1 MRETTT
7 TRRLRAAGRL
17 VGWRAVRRVAL
28 AALAALAAWP
38 PGRLAAQAP
47 IRIRLGTMAPQGTSY
62 HRILQQMA
70 ERWRTASAG
79 RVQVTVYAGTMGSEA
94 ELVRRM
100 RVEQLQAAAL
110 TAVGLQEIDPA
121 VNALGQL
128 PMMFRSFDEFEYVRG
143 RLEPIITR
151 RLAERGFVVLF
162 WADAGWV
169 RFFTKRPAQRVEDF
183 RRLKVFVTSGETE
196 QFDMMRQSGFQ
207 PVALEWTDALT
218 ALRTGMIDAV
228 PTIPYFALAMQFHTA
243 APYMLAIDW
252 APLAGAT
259 IISRR
264 TWESLPPETQ
274 AALRAAA
281 AEAGREFLARGR
293 AESDSAVAAMQRR
306 GLTILPLTAAQ
317 EADWRTTAEQLYPRI
332 RGSMVPAD
340 MFDEVVRILAEYR
353 SRQGT
358 R

>member
-1 MRETTT
+1 MAAGESHTATARAMAPGPRRRAVHRREMRETTT

-17 VGWRAVRRVAL
+17 VGWRAVRRVVL

-110 TAVGLQEIDPA
+110 TAVGLREIDLA
-121 VNALGQL
+121 VSAMGQM
-128 PMMFRSFDEFEYVRG
+128 PMMFRSLDELDYVRS
-143 RLEPIITR
+143 RLEPVIDR

-169 RFFTKRPAQRVEDF
+169 RFF
-183 RRLKVFVTSGETE
+183 
-196 QFDMMRQSGFQ
+196 
-207 PVALEWTDALT
+207 
-218 ALRTGMIDAV
+218 
-228 PTIPYFALAMQFHTA
+228 
-243 APYMLAIDW
+243 
-252 APLAGAT
+252 
-259 IISRR
+259 
-264 TWESLPPETQ
+264 LPHSPH
-274 AALRAAA
+274 
-281 AEAGREFLARGR
+281 
-293 AESDSAVAAMQRR
+293 
-306 GLTILPLTAAQ
+306 P
-317 EADWRTTAEQLYPRI
+317 P
-332 RGSMVPAD
+332 
-340 MFDEVVRILAEYR
+340 
-353 SRQGT
+353 
-358 R
+358 